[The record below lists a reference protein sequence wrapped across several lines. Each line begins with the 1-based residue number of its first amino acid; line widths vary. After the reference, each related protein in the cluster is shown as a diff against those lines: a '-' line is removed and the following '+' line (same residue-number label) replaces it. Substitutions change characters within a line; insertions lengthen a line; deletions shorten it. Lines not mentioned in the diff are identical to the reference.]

1 MVALNRVAF
10 IGNSL
15 PRRCGIATFTT
26 DLQHA
31 VAASRPDL
39 ETVVVAMTDH
49 GQAYD
54 YPSTVGF
61 QINDD
66 QPEDYIR
73 AAEFLNDG
81 RFEVASLQHEFG
93 IFGGDSGSH
102 ILALLSRLNMPVVTT
117 LHTVLAE
124 PTKVQRD
131 VIVRISDISSKI
143 VVMAEKGRELL
154 RTIYHVADEKIEV
167 IAHGIPEFAFVEPDE
182 AKARRGFS
190 GRAVILTFG
199 LLSHNKGIEVMI
211 DAMPAIL
218 KSRPDAVYVV
228 LGATHPNL
236 IRDQGEAYRDSLV
249 ARVRKLGIDRHVVFL
264 DQFVDQPT
272 LLDFIS
278 MCDVYVTPYL
288 NEAQMTSGTLAY
300 SFGLGKAVVSTPY
313 WHARELLADGRGIL
327 VPFGDT
333 AAIGNEIAKLLTNM
347 VLRQAMR
354 KRAYWSSRPM
364 TWERTAE
371 RYVSTFDNAGR
382 RHRLKAIVRS
392 DTSTLLRDS
401 RAPPEMRI
409 GHFLSMCDD
418 TGLFQHAV
426 HCVPDRSHGYCVDD
440 NARALLLAC
449 ALNIPGEERLPEV
462 LTARFAGFV
471 QHAWNPDTKRFRNFM
486 GFNRCWLED
495 SGSEDSHGRTLWAL
509 GVCALTDA
517 NLSRRKW
524 AAALFAEAAR
534 SVEVFQSPRAWAF
547 VLLGL
552 DAYCAAV
559 PGDAAA
565 ADLRLR
571 LADRLIAIFNAVE
584 TRDWVW
590 FEEGLAYDNARLP
603 QALILTGMATKGAV
617 YLDAGLRSLRWL
629 VNQQTAASGQFRPV
643 GTAGFGDTRRNPRPF
658 DQQPLEATATIA
670 ACLAAWHA
678 DHDIEW
684 KAEAARVF
692 AWFLGSN
699 DLSISLVDLET
710 GSCRDGLHP
719 DRANENRGGESVV
732 SYLLGLCEIR
742 QLARLS
748 ESRVQPAPLVA

>member
-1 MVALNRVAF
+1 MVTLNRIAF

-31 VAASRPDL
+31 VAASRTDL
-39 ETVVVAMTDH
+39 EAVIVAMTDH
-49 GQAYD
+49 GQVYD

-66 QPEDYIR
+66 RPEDYIR
-73 AAEFLNDG
+73 AAEFLNNG
-81 RFEVASLQHEFG
+81 RFEVVSLQHEFG
-93 IFGGDSGSH
+93 IFGGDAGSH
-102 ILALLSRLNMPVVTT
+102 ILALLSRLTMPVVTT

-124 PTKVQRD
+124 PTKLQRE
-131 VIVRISDISSKI
+131 VIIRIADASSKV

-154 RTIYHVADEKIEV
+154 RTVYQLADEKIEI

-182 AKARRGFS
+182 AKARRGF
-190 GRAVILTFG
+190 GNRAVILTFG

-218 KSRPDAVYVV
+218 RSRPDAVYVV

-236 IRDQGEAYRDSLV
+236 IRDQGEAYRDSLM
-249 ARVRKLGIDRHVVFL
+249 ARVDKLGVEKHVVFL
-264 DQFVDQPT
+264 DQFVDQAT

-288 NEAQMTSGTLAY
+288 NESQMTSGTLAY

-327 VPFGDT
+327 VPFGD
-333 AAIGNEIAKLLTNM
+333 AGAIGNEIAKLLTNE

-354 KRAYWSSRPM
+354 KRAYSSSRSM
-364 TWERTAE
+364 IWERTAE
-371 RYVSTFDNAGR
+371 RYVSAFENAGR
-382 RHRLKAIVRS
+382 RHRLKTIARS

-401 RAPPEMRI
+401 RAPPEMRVD
-409 GHFLSMCDD
+409 HFLSMCDD

-449 ALNIPGEERLPEV
+449 ALNSPGEQRLPEV
-462 LTARFAGFV
+462 LTARFAAFV
-471 QHAWNPDTKRFRNFM
+471 QHAWNPDAKRFRNFM

-495 SGSEDSHGRTLWAL
+495 MGSEDSHGRTLWAL

-517 NLSRRKW
+517 NPSRRTW
-524 AAALFAEAAR
+524 AASLFAEAVVI
-534 SVEVFQSPRAWAF
+534 VESFRSPRAWAF

-552 DAYCAAV
+552 DAYCAAITS
-559 PGDAAA
+559 DIRAAN
-565 ADLRLR
+565 LRLR
-571 LADRLIAIFNAVE
+571 LADRLIAIFDMVE
-584 TRDWVW
+584 TKDWVW

-603 QALILTGMATKGAV
+603 QSLILTGLATKTPV
-617 YLDAGLRSLRWL
+617 YLEVGLKSLRWL
-629 VNQQTAASGQFRPV
+629 VKQQTSASGQFRPV
-643 GTAGFGDTRRNPRPF
+643 GTEGFGQRRRPPQAF
-658 DQQPLEATATIA
+658 DQQPLEAAATIA
-670 ACLAAWHA
+670 ACLAAWRA
-678 DHDIEW
+678 DHDTEW

-732 SYLLGLCEIR
+732 SYLLGLSEIR
-742 QLARLS
+742 QVARLS
-748 ESRVQPAPLVA
+748 ESRVRPAPLVA